1 MSVAYKVLYIHTQGM
16 TNDELGI
23 TKKCDAMQQITDVRN
38 GIIKHMHKHGYTITE
53 ISSVVRLNKAGVSR
67 VIRFG
72 SNSNRKVV
80 ENIIN

>member
-1 MSVAYKVLYIHTQGM
+1 M

-23 TKKCDAMQQITDVRN
+23 TKKCDLMQQIIDIRN
-38 GIIKHMHKHGYTITE
+38 SVIKHMYNSGYTITE
-53 ISSVVRLNKAGVSR
+53 ISSVVRLNKAGISR

-80 ENIIN
+80 KNIIN